1 MLYTSHYSTH
11 GGEWREFGFV
21 PATRANWN
29 VTLPIYAT
37 SLNTSITNDAC
48 KPLPDST
55 PNLGNKIVLI
65 RMGTCLPYLQARYA
79 GQKGANH
86 IMFYN
91 DVPGASTVSVADRP
105 LPHVRIV
112 SAGMVEPETGEA
124 WVKALKAGSV
134 ITTYPDIRGG
144 GAVSPFSSFG
154 PTFGMDFKP
163 QFGAPGGNILST
175 HSIAKGT
182 IEVMSGTSQATPL
195 MAAIIALIFEVR
207 GKLDPRSL
215 TNLLAAHAVPQL
227 RNDGFRFF
235 KGLAPAPHQGAGLVQ
250 AYNTAYATNMLEPSS
265 LSFNDSDHLQ
275 PQLTFTLSNYGK
287 LDVSY
292 RISHVPAS
300 TVYVFPRR
308 DDPVWHLP
316 MSLRWDFVDAAATLG
331 FSEEQVALAPGRRK
345 TVSVSAKQPTNVDLE
360 RCALW
365 SGYIIVNGRDG
376 SSLSLPYQ
384 GLAGSPHN
392 KTIVRSDKVIL
403 SDSDIFDQPRPP
415 KSTFTL
421 PAPGRFNVT
430 DVLPLGFTN
439 LGLGSRIIRVD
450 IVPLT
455 TCPPK
460 GLAIDDPIGCSNM
473 KTIGQPDMFLGEAQ
487 YYKS

>member
-1 MLYTSHYSTH
+1 
-11 GGEWREFGFV
+11 
-21 PATRANWN
+21 
-29 VTLPIYAT
+29 
-37 SLNTSITNDAC
+37 
-48 KPLPDST
+48 
-55 PNLGNKIVLI
+55 
-65 RMGTCLPYLQARYA
+65 
-79 GQKGANH
+79 
-86 IMFYN
+86 
-91 DVPGASTVSVADRP
+91 
-105 LPHVRIV
+105 
-112 SAGMVEPETGEA
+112 
-124 WVKALKAGSV
+124 
-134 ITTYPDIRGG
+134 
-144 GAVSPFSSFG
+144 
-154 PTFGMDFKP
+154 
-163 QFGAPGGNILST
+163 
-175 HSIAKGT
+175 
-182 IEVMSGTSQATPL
+182 MSGTSQATPL